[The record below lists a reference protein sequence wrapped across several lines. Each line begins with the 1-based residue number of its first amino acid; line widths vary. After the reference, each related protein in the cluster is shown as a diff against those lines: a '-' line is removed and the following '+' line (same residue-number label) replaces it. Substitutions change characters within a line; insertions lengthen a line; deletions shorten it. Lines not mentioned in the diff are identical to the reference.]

1 MVKALS
7 WRGFR
12 PVWNSPGS
20 ARPVWGT
27 EGREFKS
34 PQPDKEILCLSRRF
48 AVSGVS
54 MRTVRVRSGR
64 IVNIVSRTAGIA
76 FPHTSVYASAK
87 AGLVRFTDCLAAE
100 TIEYDERVFAL
111 GPGLIHTEIIR
122 SVERSDTAMRWM
134 SDVLDG
140 LSYLSPDIPAWAV
153 VYLASGRADA
163 LSGRWGR
170 LGRRSRS
177 ARRPS
182 RGDQGPRS
190 LPSAKVHALSPRSN
204 WTGSRFRGGR

>member
-1 MVKALS
+1 VCLRRSA
-7 WRGFR
+7 
-12 PVWNSPGS
+12 VWGASI
-20 ARPVWGT
+20 WGT

-34 PQPDKEILCLSRRF
+34 PQPDKETPGLNRRF
-48 AVSGVS
+48 AAAGVS
-54 MRTVRVRSGR
+54 RRKVRVRSGR

-76 FPHTSVYASAK
+76 FPHTSGYASAK

-100 TIEYDERVFAL
+100 TIEHDVRVFAL

-163 LSGRWGR
+163 LSGRWVDSVDD
-170 LGRRSRS
+170 LGALVARVEEIRDRDLFHLRRFT
-177 ARRPS
+177 
-182 RGDQGPRS
+182 
-190 LPSAKVHALSPRSN
+190 L
-204 WTGSRFRGGR
+204 